1 MPTYKNISTA
11 YQFEIDS
18 NGDRQEVAPDGTI
31 ETYRVLDDTDIWEK
45 QLDTPY
51 YNIAADNHDVTFT
64 SPGGLSQEVT
74 VDPDN
79 SVFEIRSD
87 VACTVH
93 ANHASAE
100 GYPVLADTPVQI
112 RHSHNIE
119 KLILVATEAGTADVI
134 ELED

>member
-1 MPTYKNISTA
+1 
-11 YQFEIDS
+11 
-18 NGDRQEVAPDGTI
+18 
-31 ETYRVLDDTDIWEK
+31 
-45 QLDTPY
+45 
-51 YNIAADNHDVTFT
+51 
-64 SPGGLSQEVT
+64 

-112 RHSHNIE
+112 RHNHNIE
-119 KLILVATEAGTADVI
+119 KLVLVGSAAGTADVI